1 MKLSQYSGAQFR
13 PWDTVL
19 NKTQLCAPALQFPFS
34 SSLGPL
40 VYRARARTDLVQ
52 MLSRR
57 SLHQKT
63 DQVQM
68 LSRRSLHQKTAQVQ
82 MLSRRSLHQKTAQV
96 QMLSR
101 RSLHQKT
108 AQVQMLSRRSLPETT
123 SPLQTTSSRFTFGS
137 ISLDIAPAIRKTPWR
152 FRAQRCRRNSSSRT
166 RSRTRPSL
174 RATPSPSAVTGA
186 DLITTRKSIFHRCD
200 SPELT
205 SSQSAKCNRRAF
217 KSALKFTQRFRMSCS
232 SSCASSVAVT
242 TLISTRSR

>member
-40 VYRARARTDLVQ
+40 VYRARARTDL
-52 MLSRR
+52 
-57 SLHQKT
+57 
-63 DQVQM
+63 
-68 LSRRSLHQKTAQVQ
+68 VQ

-152 FRAQRCRRNSSSRT
+152 FRAQRCRRNSGNRFFIGAT
-166 RSRTRPSL
+166 ARNLLHRNPRSAIAALSNRRSSL
-174 RATPSPSAVTGA
+174 RS
-186 DLITTRKSIFHRCD
+186 D
-200 SPELT
+200 SG
-205 SSQSAKCNRRAF
+205 
-217 KSALKFTQRFRMSCS
+217 
-232 SSCASSVAVT
+232 
-242 TLISTRSR
+242 

>member
-40 VYRARARTDLVQ
+40 VYRARARTDL
-52 MLSRR
+52 
-57 SLHQKT
+57 
-63 DQVQM
+63 
-68 LSRRSLHQKTAQVQ
+68 VQ

-186 DLITTRKSIFHRCD
+186 DLITTRKS
-200 SPELT
+200 
-205 SSQSAKCNRRAF
+205 NRPQ
-217 KSALKFTQRFRMSCS
+217 LPPTG
-232 SSCASSVAVT
+232 
-242 TLISTRSR
+242 